1 MSSQSKQHA
10 IAVLSN
16 VQIRHADEFDAAAA
30 TLAVRR
36 EIEAIRREQGQT
48 AMRGLRLGIVL
59 WCVKRALPHGAFM
72 PWVKDSFAA
81 HYSTATRYM
90 KLARY
95 FVEKTGADLPEIMEI
110 EGAQIELALDA
121 ANGPQA
127 AIFRKA
133 QKFIGDKSLSE
144 LLAEATGPSAL
155 ATGAETDPTPAA
167 NPGEIIVSQTAEH
180 LHYLKRTL
188 LDDAALLHVSKQIGE
203 QIKDDLWSL
212 YEGYRTKHEQRFG
225 RSAAPA
231 VEV

>member
-10 IAVLSN
+10 IAVLTSA
-16 VQIRHADEFDAAAA
+16 QIRHDDEFDQAAAA
-30 TLAVRR
+30 LAVRR

-72 PWVKDSFAA
+72 PWVKGCFAA
-81 HYSTATRYM
+81 HYSSATRYM

-95 FVEKTGADLPEIMEI
+95 FVEKTGADLPEILAI

-133 QKFIGDKSLSE
+133 QKFIGDKSLTE
-144 LLAEATGPSAL
+144 LLAEATGPIQIDDSDTEGNPL
-155 ATGAETDPTPAA
+155 TSA
-167 NPGEIIVSQTAEH
+167 NPGEVIVSETAQH
-180 LHYLKRTL
+180 IHFLKLTL
-188 LDDAALLHVSKQIGE
+188 LDDAALLHVSKQVGE

-212 YEGYRTKHEQRFG
+212 YENYRTKHEQRFG
-225 RSAAPA
+225 RTT
-231 VEV
+231 